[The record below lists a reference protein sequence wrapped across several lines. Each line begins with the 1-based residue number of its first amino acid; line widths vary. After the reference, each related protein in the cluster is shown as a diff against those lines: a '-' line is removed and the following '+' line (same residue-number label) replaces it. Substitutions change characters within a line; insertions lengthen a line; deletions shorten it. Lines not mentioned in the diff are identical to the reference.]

1 MKTFETTTNIVLVM
15 SPGTYWGVF
24 EYDRLWRPYEEDE
37 RENGNI
43 VCNDYSFAK
52 FKEAMVREANEVLKD
67 SGYLKEYGV
76 ASVKVTAMGSP
87 KYYNFGDD
95 WFDLEFNVEDGFLD
109 RAEKAI
115 FDPKY
120 RDMLSKYAED
130 SWRSHD
136 GFTSDMLAWSLE
148 EMHDVFE
155 MLRKDDCGR
164 DDMRA
169 FGSVIALLREIEKRE
184 GRMSREDDYEEDS
197 LTMQLKRRI
206 IENYSL
212 SEFCTV
218 MSLDEAKDRYGSFR
232 EILKE
237 VEEQRK
243 SISEQVEKYCKC
255 NVSNIG
261 KAHAT
266 DIKERVFRELG
277 AFINDAVKEV
287 EWNYPDPGRIDD
299 GVESVRE
306 KLHARMEE
314 SWRQPPAGAA
324 DNNEEN
330 Q

>member
-1 MKTFETTTNIVLVM
+1 MKKFETTTNIVLVM
-15 SPGTYWGVF
+15 NPGTYWGPF
-24 EYDRLWRPYEEDE
+24 EYDRLWQPYEEDE

-67 SGYLKEYGV
+67 SGYLKGYGV

-87 KYYNFGDD
+87 EYYNFGDD
-95 WFDLEFNVEDGFLD
+95 WFDLEFEVEDDFLD

-120 RDMLSKYAED
+120 RDLLED
-130 SWRSHD
+130 FVRTEFRSHD
-136 GFTSDMLAWSLE
+136 GFISDMPAWSLKK
-148 EMHDVFE
+148 MHDVFE

-197 LTMQLKRRI
+197 LTMQLERRI

-218 MSLDEAKDRYGSFR
+218 MSLDEAKSRFGCFRKILEDIDEQKRSIEIQTEKYRASLVSDIAKDRANEIR
-232 EILKE
+232 DRILKE
-237 VEEQRK
+237 LEQFEKDAVSEVEEGCPDAK
-243 SISEQVEKYCKC
+243 SVEKGIAG
-255 NVSNIG
+255 V
-261 KAHAT
+261 A
-266 DIKERVFRELG
+266 ERLDR
-277 AFINDAVKEV
+277 
-287 EWNYPDPGRIDD
+287 
-299 GVESVRE
+299 
-306 KLHARMEE
+306 RMEE
-314 SWRQPPAGAA
+314 CWRQPPGRGN
-324 DNNEEN
+324 DR
-330 Q
+330 

>member
-15 SPGTYWGVF
+15 NPGTYWGPF

-87 KYYNFGDD
+87 KEYNFGDD
-95 WFDLEFNVEDGFLD
+95 WFDLEFEVEDDFLD

-120 RDMLSKYAED
+120 RDMLSKHAEG

-136 GFTSDMLAWSLE
+136 GFMSWMPARSLDE
-148 EMHDVFE
+148 LHKVFDD
-155 MLRKDDCGR
+155 LRNDECGR

-169 FGSVIALLREIEKRE
+169 FGSVIELLREIEKHE

-197 LTMQLKRRI
+197 LTMQLERRI

-218 MSLDEAKDRYGSFR
+218 MSLDEAKQRFGCLRKLFDD
-232 EILKE
+232 IDK
-237 VEEQRK
+237 QRK
-243 SISEQVEKYCKC
+243 SIEEQVVKYCDS
-255 NVSNIG
+255 NVSD
-261 KAHAT
+261 AA
-266 DIKERVFRELG
+266 KERVHDIQRRILKELER
-277 AFINDAVKEV
+277 FEEKAVLEV
-287 EWNYPDPGRIDD
+287 KDEYPDIAR
-299 GVESVRE
+299 VESGIADVS
-306 KLHARMEE
+306 EE
-314 SWRQPPAGAA
+314 FDRRVEECWRQPPGRGN
-324 DNNEEN
+324 DG
-330 Q
+330 

>member
-15 SPGTYWGVF
+15 NPGTYWGPF

-76 ASVKVTAMGSP
+76 ASVKVTNMGSP

-95 WFDLEFNVEDGFLD
+95 WFDLEFNVEDDFYD

-120 RDMLSKYAED
+120 RDLLDDFARSE
-130 SWRSHD
+130 WRSRD
-136 GFTSDMLAWSLE
+136 GFISSMPAECLE
-148 EMHDVFE
+148 DMHDVFE
-155 MLRKDDCGR
+155 MLRNDDCGR

-184 GRMSREDDYEEDS
+184 GRMVREDDYDEGS
-197 LTMQLKRRI
+197 LTWQLEGRI
-206 IENYSL
+206 LENHEL

-218 MSLDEAKDRYGSFR
+218 MSLDEAKGRFGCLSRIFDD
-232 EILKE
+232 IN
-237 VEEQRK
+237 EQRK
-243 SISEQVEKYCKC
+243 SIEEQTAKYRASLVSDIAKSRANEIRDRILEELKQFEK
-255 NVSNIG
+255 
-261 KAHAT
+261 
-266 DIKERVFRELG
+266 
-277 AFINDAVKEV
+277 DAVSEV
-287 EWNYPDPGRIDD
+287 EDGYPDANSVENGIA
-299 GVESVRE
+299 GVAER
-306 KLHARMEE
+306 LDRRMVEC
-314 SWRQPPAGAA
+314 WRQPSKGGIR
-324 DNNEEN
+324 DGR
-330 Q
+330 

>member
-15 SPGTYWGVF
+15 NPGTYWGPF
-24 EYDRLWRPYEEDE
+24 EYDRLWRPYEGDE

-87 KYYNFGDD
+87 KEYNFGDD

-109 RAEKAI
+109 RAERAI

-120 RDMLSKYAED
+120 RDLLDGFARSE
-130 SWRSHD
+130 WRSRD
-136 GFTSDMLAWSLE
+136 GFISSMPAECLE
-148 EMHDVFE
+148 EMHEVFKK
-155 MLRKDDCGR
+155 LRNDDCGC

-184 GRMSREDDYEEDS
+184 GRMSREDDYEEGS
-197 LTMQLKRRI
+197 LTMQLERRI

-218 MSLDEAKDRYGSFR
+218 MTLDEAKQRFGCLRKLFDDIG
-232 EILKE
+232 K
-237 VEEQRK
+237 QRK
-243 SISEQVEKYCKC
+243 SIEEQVVKYCDSG
-255 NVSNIG
+255 VSD
-261 KAHAT
+261 AA
-266 DIKERVFRELG
+266 KERAHDIQRRILKELG
-277 AFINDAVKEV
+277 QFEKDAISEV
-287 EWNYPDPGRIDD
+287 EEGCPDA
-299 GVESVRE
+299 ESVETGIAGVAER
-306 KLHARMEE
+306 LDRRMEE
-314 SWRQPPAGAA
+314 CWRQPPGRGN
-324 DNNEEN
+324 DG
-330 Q
+330 